1 MAKAKRS
8 KVRKAKKPRAGG
20 VPHPELKET
29 SRAQLGPDE
38 EKRRYRPKEPDASV
52 EDPLRDWPDEDDP

>member
-20 VPHPELKET
+20 VPHPELKEA

-38 EKRRYRPKEPDASV
+38 EARKYRPKDVDSSV
-52 EDPLRDWPDEDDP
+52 EDPLRDWPEDE